1 MPLKPG
7 LTRIGEKIAP
17 VLEKFGVHTCYL
29 FGSYAHG
36 QATPASDVDLA
47 VVFSGYEPTRHDLDL
62 LTEMEAELA
71 RALAPR
77 AVDLVFLQRE
87 GIAFRF
93 EVVSTGTV
101 VYCRDHVARTDFED
115 GVIRDYLDFAPML
128 ARCEQELAE
137 AIREGHF
144 FA

>member
-1 MPLKPG
+1 
-7 LTRIGEKIAP
+7 

-29 FGSYAHG
+29 FGSCARG
-36 QATPASDVDLA
+36 QATPESDVDLA
-47 VVFSGYEPTRHDLDL
+47 VVFSGYQPAKHDLDL

-77 AVDLVFLQRE
+77 TVDLVFLQRE

-115 GVIRDYLDFAPML
+115 QVVRDYLDFAPVL
-128 ARCEQELAE
+128 ARCDQELAE

>member
-1 MPLKPG
+1 MELNP
-7 LTRIGEKIAP
+7 TSIGEMIAP
-17 VLEKFGVHTCYL
+17 VLEKFGAHTCYL
-29 FGSYAHG
+29 FGSFARS
-36 QATPASDVDLA
+36 QAGPQSDVDLA
-47 VVFSGYEPTRHDLDL
+47 VVFSDYEPAIHDLDL

-71 RALAPR
+71 QALAPR

-101 VYCRDHVARTDFED
+101 IYCRDHAARTDFED
-115 GVIRDYLDFAPML
+115 EVVRDYLDFAPVL
-128 ARCEQELAE
+128 ARCDRELAE